1 MRSESTAT
9 SSSIFVHAGLHASGA
24 EDFQR
29 FLGLNRAAIHAEG
42 FDLAYPGRGGAAGGS
57 FDCAYP
63 EARHRRDDLAA
74 FVAPVAATLAPLR
87 HPGSRGLILSE
98 HDLAGR
104 SATLLQGKFYPAARK
119 RAEVLSRAL
128 GRPVD
133 RLVIT
138 LRPYDRLFRSAWE
151 RYALE
156 REMAPFTEFAPAMA
170 AFQGGWI
177 EVVEALRDGLAAR
190 EVIVLS
196 ERTGPRELLAFL
208 APQLHPEATELPTA
222 TPALTD
228 SALAMIQRHFRQG
241 ARFAPGQRDRLLAFH
256 ARQPQVDRDPGFAG
270 LQLADLR
277 GRYIGD
283 LDALARLDRVM
294 VVGGA
299 LPAIAAE

>member
-1 MRSESTAT
+1 MRTES
-9 SSSIFVHAGLHASGA
+9 SQILVHAGLHASGA

-29 FLGLNRAAIHAEG
+29 FLGLNRAAIQAEG
-42 FDLAYPGRGGAAGGS
+42 FDLAYPGRGGASGGS
-57 FDCAYP
+57 FDCAWP
-63 EARHRRDDLAA
+63 DARHRRDDLDA
-74 FVAPVAATLAPLR
+74 FVAPVAATLGAIR
-87 HPGSRGLILSE
+87 HAGTCGLILSE

-104 SATLLQGKFYPAARK
+104 MATLLQGRFYPAARK
-119 RAEVLSRAL
+119 RAEVMSRAL

-156 REMAPFTEFAPAMA
+156 REMAPFLEHAPAMA
-170 AFQGGWI
+170 AFAGGWI
-177 EVVEALRDGLAAR
+177 EVVEALRDGLRAR

-196 ERTGPRELLAFL
+196 ERTGPRELLSFL
-208 APQLHPEATELPTA
+208 APGLHLAGTEVPP
-222 TPALTD
+222 PAPVVTD
-228 SALAMIQRHFRQG
+228 SAIAMIQRHFRQG

-256 ARQPQVDRDPGFAG
+256 ARQPQVERDPGFAG

-277 GRYIGD
+277 GRYIAD
-283 LDALARLDRVM
+283 LDALARLDGVM
-294 VVGGA
+294 VVGGV

>member
-1 MRSESTAT
+1 MPHESPQ
-9 SSSIFVHAGLHASGA
+9 ILVHAGLHCSGA

-29 FLGLNRAAIHAEG
+29 FLGLNREAIRAQG
-42 FDLAYPGRGGAAGGS
+42 FDLAYPGRGGAQGGG
-57 FDCAYP
+57 FDCAWP
-63 EARHRRDDLAA
+63 EARHRHDDLEA
-74 FVAPVAATLAPLR
+74 FVAPVAATLAAQR
-87 HPGSRGLILSE
+87 RPGARRLILSE

-104 SATLLQGKFYPAARK
+104 MATLLQGRFYPAARK
-119 RAEVLSRAL
+119 RAEVLSRAI

-138 LRPYDRLFRSAWE
+138 LRPYDRLFRGAWE

-156 REMAPFTEFAPAMA
+156 REMEPFSEFAPAMA
-170 AFQGGWI
+170 GFSGGWVD
-177 EVVEALRDGLAAR
+177 VVEALRDGLSAR
-190 EVIVLS
+190 EVIVLA
-196 ERTGPRELLAFL
+196 ERAGPRELLSFL
-208 APQLHPEATELPTA
+208 APGVHLADAELPA
-222 TPALTD
+222 VVPAVTD

-256 ARQPQVDRDPGFAG
+256 ARQPQVERDPGFAG

-294 VVGGA
+294 VVGGV